1 MCGRFAMDRET
12 NDLIEEFV
20 LDGNDYRDWS
30 ISYSIAPTD
39 PIPVIRERADTTTG
53 EARRTVE
60 EAVWDFH
67 PPFLKESKRPQFN
80 ARLETVATNGL
91 WKGAFAAS
99 RCLVPMRG
107 YYEWT
112 GEPGR
117 KVPWFLSRAGAAGGG
132 STGPR
137 PDALLAAAGIVTF
150 RKVPT
155 DDGEEWQSSA
165 AIITTEGRDASG
177 DVHDRMPV
185 FLPRA
190 AWERFLDPGRLSSD
204 AAVALAADLE
214 GIAADAAG
222 QITAYEVDRRVNSS
236 RTADPRD
243 ASLIDPVEVDR

>member
-39 PIPVIRERADTTTG
+39 RIPVIRERAERNTG
-53 EARRTVE
+53 EVRRTVE

-67 PPFLKESKRPQFN
+67 PSFMKQSKRPQFN
-80 ARLETVATNGL
+80 ARLETVAVNGL

-112 GEPGR
+112 GEAGH
-117 KVPWFLSRAGAAGGG
+117 KVPWFLSSSSSSGG
-132 STGPR
+132 
-137 PDALLAAAGIVTF
+137 DALLAAAGIVAV
-150 RKVPT
+150 RRVAVGS
-155 DDGEEWQSSA
+155 GEEWQTSA

-177 DVHDRMPV
+177 EVHDRMPV
-185 FLPRA
+185 FLPRN
-190 AWERFLDPGRLSSD
+190 AWDRFLDPGRLSPDD
-204 AAVALAADLE
+204 AGRLASDLE
-214 GIAADAAG
+214 GIAAVAAG
-222 QITAYEVDRRVNSS
+222 HLTAREVDRRVNSS
-236 RTADPRD
+236 RTADPAD
-243 ASLIDPVEVDR
+243 ASLIEPVAG